1 MSGAALLPDSSAA
14 GFWRRLPASWLP
26 FVQLARLDR
35 PVGWQLLLAP
45 CLSST
50 CLAAI
55 AHQQTPHY
63 RLLILFTLGA
73 IAMRGAGSTFNDFI
87 DREIDA
93 KVERTRMR
101 PLASGQVTPFAV
113 LVFLLAQ
120 CLVGLFV
127 LLSLNVF
134 SIFVGFASLLPVAVY
149 PFMKRVTSWPQAVLG
164 LAFSWGALIG
174 WSAVTGELAAPAF
187 WLYGSCILWTIGYDT
202 IYAVQDRRDDMEAG
216 VKSTALLFGEHLVLV
231 VALLYFGAVV
241 LAEIALVTAGAGLAA
256 QIGLV
261 VFGAHLARQV
271 RQLDRDD
278 EARALKLFRSNGT
291 AGFLLFGG
299 LFVENMLFYLV

>member
-1 MSGAALLPDSSAA
+1 M
-14 GFWRRLPASWLP
+14 
-26 FVQLARLDR
+26 QLARLDR

-55 AHQQTPHY
+55 AHRQTPHFG
-63 RLLILFTLGA
+63 LLILFTLGA

-87 DREIDA
+87 DRDIDA

-127 LLSLNVF
+127 LLSLNRF
-134 SIFVGFASLLPVAVY
+134 SVFVGFASLLPVAVY

-216 VKSTALLFGEHLVLV
+216 VKSTALLFGDHLVAV

-241 LAEIALVTAGAGLAA
+241 LAEIALVTAGAGIAA

-261 VFGAHLARQV
+261 VFGAHLAWQV
-271 RQLDRDD
+271 RRLDRDD
-278 EARALKLFRSNGT
+278 EALALKLFRSNGT

-299 LFVENMLFYLV
+299 LLAENMLFYLA